1 MEWPRTVRCPRLSAL
16 SAYCFYIKWPQFPK
30 VIITPPLRGPA
41 MPRFENLFSALAP
54 LDTEPPPYPFVP
66 SDVAQLQRLR
76 PGPHPID
83 AQTAGDLLLEPYAD
97 TLSEQVSI
105 AGRQALH
112 QRLASGVADA
122 DIAARAGSVRA
133 LMADP
138 AALTA
143 LHASLRPLRR
153 IEVEP
158 AASLFAGTAPREPG
172 WVRWA
177 ALLPLAL
184 VASIVAV
191 AWSPAAWLPAG
202 AVLFFLMSLQ
212 MRYFQQAES
221 WKRQIDALR
230 LVLATTALQGAAGTS
245 GRSECVDLAPAARA
259 LYQQLARSRFSR
271 MPGAAGY
278 ADWFALS
285 NIKHYFRTAALVDA
299 HRDFLQ
305 RCYLACAN
313 LEADVALARH
323 LLTRD
328 DWCWASRGQALAL
341 DGAVHPLMEQ
351 AAPLSLALSGKGAF
365 LSGRNGVGKSTFLR
379 TVGINLL
386 AARAFGFC
394 YARSATLPA
403 VPVHASMRSED
414 SLLAGESLYLA
425 ELRRARELLAASRGE
440 VPGIFLVDEIF
451 RGTNHLESVSAAT
464 AVLDELAS
472 RALALV
478 SSHNL
483 VLAPLLA
490 HRLDPYF
497 ITRDAQGTLV
507 VAPGVLA
514 HTNGISLLAE
524 HGFGAR
530 IEQNAARV
538 CAWLGAREVAAGE
551 GSPLEWTPV
560 APGVTR

>member
-1 MEWPRTVRCPRLSAL
+1 
-16 SAYCFYIKWPQFPK
+16 
-30 VIITPPLRGPA
+30 

-54 LDTEPPPYPFVP
+54 PDTEPAPYPFVP
-66 SDVAQLQRLR
+66 SDVAQLQRVR

-83 AQTAGDLLLEPYAD
+83 TQTGTDLLLEPYAD

-105 AGRQALH
+105 AGRQVLH

-122 DIAARAGSVRA
+122 DIAERTGNVRA

-158 AASLFAGTAPREPG
+158 AAVLFEGTLPRTPA

-177 ALLPLAL
+177 GLLPVAL
-184 VASIVAV
+184 IASILAV

-202 AVLFFLMSLQ
+202 AVLFFLLSLQ
-212 MRYFQQAES
+212 MRYFQQAEA
-221 WKRQIDALR
+221 WKRQVDALR
-230 LVLATTALQGAAGTS
+230 LVLATTALLGEAG
-245 GRSECVDLAPAARA
+245 RRECVELAPAARA
-259 LYQQLARSRFSR
+259 LYQQLGRSRFSR

-285 NIKHYFRTAALVDA
+285 NIKHYFLTAALVDA
-299 HRDFLQ
+299 QRKFLQ

-313 LEADVALARH
+313 LEADVAVARH

-328 DWCWASRGQALAL
+328 DWCWTVRGNASALAL
-341 DGAVHPLMEQ
+341 DGAVHPLMQQ

-379 TVGINLL
+379 TVGINLI

-394 YARSATLPA
+394 YAQSATLPA

-414 SLLAGESLYLA
+414 SLLDGESLYLA

-440 VPGIFLVDEIF
+440 APGIFLVDEIF
-451 RGTNHLESVSAAT
+451 RGTNHLESVSAAA

-514 HTNGISLLAE
+514 HTNGISLLSE

-538 CAWLGAREVAAGE
+538 CAWLGEREVAAGE
-551 GSPLEWTPV
+551 GSQLDWAPV
-560 APGVTR
+560 VPDVTR

>member
-1 MEWPRTVRCPRLSAL
+1 
-16 SAYCFYIKWPQFPK
+16 
-30 VIITPPLRGPA
+30 
-41 MPRFENLFSALAP
+41 MPRFENLFFALAP
-54 LDTEPPPYPFVP
+54 PDTEPPPYPFVP
-66 SDVAQLQRLR
+66 SDVAQLQRVR

-83 AQTAGDLLLEPYAD
+83 TQTGTDLLLEPYAD

-105 AGRQALH
+105 AGRQVLH

-122 DIAARAGSVRA
+122 DIAARTGSVRA

-158 AASLFAGTAPREPG
+158 AAVLFEGTPPRAPA

-177 ALLPLAL
+177 GLLPVAL
-184 VASIVAV
+184 IAAILAV

-202 AVLFFLMSLQ
+202 AVLFFLLSLQ
-212 MRYFQQAES
+212 MRYFQQADA
-221 WKRQIDALR
+221 WKRQVDALR
-230 LVLATTALQGAAGTS
+230 LVLATTALLGEAGL
-245 GRSECVDLAPAARA
+245 RECVELAPAART
-259 LYQQLARSRFSR
+259 LYQQLGRSAFSR

-299 HRDFLQ
+299 QRDLLQ

-313 LEADVALARH
+313 LEADVAVARH

-341 DGAVHPLMEQ
+341 EGAVHPLMQQ

-379 TVGINLL
+379 TVGINLV

-414 SLLAGESLYLA
+414 SLLDGESLYLA
-425 ELRRARELLAASRGE
+425 ELRRARELLAASRGD

-451 RGTNHLESVSAAT
+451 RGTNHLESVSAAA

-497 ITRDAQGTLV
+497 ITRDGKGTLV

-538 CAWLGAREVAAGE
+538 CAWLEEREVAAEDGGRLAWNTE
-551 GSPLEWTPV
+551 RTQQ
-560 APGVTR
+560 